1 MFIKAGV
8 LDGHHGLLQE
18 GGDAVDGD
26 PVALLR
32 QDPAD
37 KALLVV
43 KDPDGG
49 IAGRQGR
56 IGG

>member
-1 MFIKAGV
+1 MFIKTGV
-8 LDGHHGLLQE
+8 FNGHHGLLQE